1 MNKKTCILLTGP
13 TAIGKTA
20 VAIQIALHYKT
31 SIISADSRQCYKEMT
46 IGVAKPT
53 PEQLQK
59 VPHYFINSHSIT
71 EEVNAAGFE
80 QYALEAV
87 KKIFEKNDIAVMAG
101 GTGLYIKAFCEG
113 LDTIPTIDPAI
124 RNEVTQHYEQKGKQW
139 LQEQIK
145 EKDPLFFDKGEIENP
160 QRLMRALEV
169 KLSTGLSIREY
180 QQGKKVERDFR
191 IIKIGLELPKDLL
204 HEQINKRVDQMM
216 QDGLLN
222 EVKALYANRSLNA
235 LQTVGYYELFNYLN
249 GIGSLEEAVD
259 LIKQHTRQYAK
270 RQITWFK
277 KAGIEKMVDPRLIS
291 PIVEFI
297 NEKLR

>member
-20 VAIQIALHYKT
+20 VAMQIALHYKT

-80 QYALEAV
+80 QYALEAI

-113 LDTIPTIDPAI
+113 LDAIPPIDPAI
-124 RNEVTQHYEQKGKQW
+124 RNEVIQLYEQKGKQW
-139 LQEQIK
+139 LQEQIR
-145 EKDPLFFDKGEIENP
+145 EKDPLFFDEGEIENP
-160 QRLMRALEV
+160 QRLIRALEV
-169 KLSTGLSIREY
+169 KLSTGISIREY

-204 HEQINKRVDQMM
+204 HEQINQRVDQMM

-222 EVKALYANRSLNA
+222 EVKTLYTNRSLNA

>member
-53 PEQLQK
+53 PEQLQM

-80 QYALEAV
+80 QYALDAV

-145 EKDPLFFDKGEIENP
+145 EKDPLFYEEGEIENP

-169 KLSTGLSIREY
+169 KLSTGISIREY

-191 IIKIGLELPKDLL
+191 IVKIGLELPKDLL
-204 HEQINKRVDQMM
+204 HEQINQRVDQMM

-222 EVKALYANRSLNA
+222 EVKTLYTSRSLNA
-235 LQTVGYYELFNYLN
+235 LQTVGYNELFSYLD

-277 KAGIEKMVDPRLIS
+277 KESIEKMFDPRLIS
-291 PIVEFI
+291 PIIEFI
-297 NEKLR
+297 DEKLR